1 MILTAY
7 LQKHRI
13 RIGNKNIKPPIPIN
27 TLGAYIGDFRKII
40 GPMMKNIDAN
50 KIKTT
55 SKNFVFLFSSLLI
68 TFKTMT
74 IKEMISAKNSE

>member
-1 MILTAY
+1 
-7 LQKHRI
+7 
-13 RIGNKNIKPPIPIN
+13 
-27 TLGAYIGDFRKII
+27 
-40 GPMMKNIDAN
+40 MMKNIDAN